1 MMQEYGHFIVSFPLL
16 IILQS
21 WKASK
26 NFLLRCRSPLKTKG
40 GFPLSAPLA
49 LLAMTFILGA
59 FATAPVAVLTSAGW
73 LVMIVSWEMGGS
85 IAATGGMSTGMLV
98 P

>member
-1 MMQEYGHFIVSFPLL
+1 VSFPLL

-21 WKASK
+21 WKAIK
-26 NFLLRCRSPLKTKG
+26 NFLLRCRSLLKMKG

-49 LLAMTFILGA
+49 LLAMMFMLGVFVA
-59 FATAPVAVLTSAGW
+59 APVATLTSVGCSI
-73 LVMIVSWEMGGS
+73 IVGSCWRIGGS
-85 IAATGGMSTGMLV
+85 TAAAGRILTGMLV

>member
-1 MMQEYGHFIVSFPLL
+1 MTWEYGRFIVSLLLL

-21 WKASK
+21 WKAIR
-26 NFLLRCRSPLKTKG
+26 NFLLVCWFPSKVKG

-49 LLAMTFILGA
+49 LLAMTFIFGG
-59 FATAPVAVLTSAGW
+59 FAAIPVAVFTSAGW
-73 LVMIVSWEMGGS
+73 LVIVGSWISGS
-85 IAATGGMSTGMLV
+85 TAVTGGISTGMLV